1 VDCPWEYSSYTRAHI
16 PGALHLEWSQLL
28 ENSNDGEAVRTFK
41 SAEDIEALLG
51 RAGVDSSKN
60 SATHCQAAV
69 RATFTAFA
77 LELMGFNSAK
87 VYDGSMAEW
96 ANREDTP
103 LE

>member
-1 VDCPWEYSSYTRAHI
+1 M
-16 PGALHLEWSQLL
+16 L

-41 SAEDIEALLG
+41 SAEDIEALLS

-60 SATHCQAAV
+60 IATHCQAAV

-87 VYDGSMAEW
+87 VYDGSMAE
-96 ANREDTP
+96 
-103 LE
+103 

>member
-1 VDCPWEYSSYTRAHI
+1 L
-16 PGALHLEWSQLL
+16 PGS
-28 ENSNDGEAVRTFK
+28 GE
-41 SAEDIEALLG
+41 
-51 RAGVDSSKN
+51 
-60 SATHCQAAV
+60 

-87 VYDGSMAEW
+87 LYDGSMAEW